1 VYLELSVIFVRKY
14 HKFNNIKNNTYMTY
28 EALLKLIETEN
39 EILLTHT
46 CSTVSKELLHIP

>member
-1 VYLELSVIFVRKY
+1 
-14 HKFNNIKNNTYMTY
+14 MTY